1 MDMNNINA
9 GYLLNWCLDNGI
21 ECDDEDR
28 VCDLIIDSAA
38 FPESYLYS
46 FDDIEYEFDI
56 IDYSLHD
63 KIYDER
69 IKQDIYVYETI
80 VDEIKD
86 GFMAQTYNIR
96 EVGNPLTVR
105 FCVFLSDDVVEDKIL
120 YKYMLGHELAHIDL
134 FDLPKYDK
142 HYNQY
147 RYVITEAYCD
157 VKSLEGMEDLEERQA
172 VYDMIMEDISSIGEI
187 DEVRNIRES
196 EIRRCLMREF
206 MKGRITS
213 KDIYKYIIDNYDR
226 HMKYLDD
233 VKDEHM
239 KLMEHY
245 LFKDELPFAGNES
258 QAAYDLKGKI
268 ARELLDRFYI

>member
-96 EVGNPLTVR
+96 EIDNPLTVR
-105 FCVFLSDDVVEDKIL
+105 FCVFLSDDVVEDKVL

-157 VKSLEGMEDLEERQA
+157 VKSLEGMKDLEERQA
-172 VYDMIMEDISSIGEI
+172 VYDIIMEDIKSIGDI
-187 DEVRNIRES
+187 DDVRNKRES
-196 EIRRCLMREF
+196 EIRRSLMREF

-213 KDIYKYIIDNYDR
+213 KDIYEYIIDNYDR

-233 VKDEHM
+233 VKDEHT

-258 QAAYDLKGKI
+258 QEAYDLKGKI